1 MKVLEL
7 MKVHVI
13 KAGEDATLGDAVDMM
28 DLYQITTLPIV
39 DGEDRPI
46 GVISESDIVQAVLP
60 PFLEST
66 GKRSGVESASRLPDR
81 GASIAESMS
90 GPIIAID
97 EGADVLEAAQI
108 MLDRDFKRLP
118 VTSAGRL
125 VGTIGRIDICQAIL
139 EGQLTAPELTNQD

>member
-13 KAGEDATLGDAVDMM
+13 KAGEDSTLGDAVDMM

-46 GVISESDIVQAVLP
+46 GVISESDIVQVVLP

-66 GKRSGVESASRLPDR
+66 HKSIGADSITRLQDR
-81 GASIAESMS
+81 GSNIAGSMI
-90 GPIIAID
+90 GPVISVD

-118 VTSAGRL
+118 VTSDGRL